1 MPREHM
7 RRAATWEEHTQ
18 PCRVRQVA
26 RPARPASAPP
36 KRDAAGACPRTCCG
50 LPAAA
55 RQLRRQMPTAAR
67 QIVTAPRSRAVAC
80 NRSRPFSPRV
90 PGVQLGLPVVRYNPS
105 PQCLEI
111 NISRR
116 RRMLWAPRL
125 IASCCFASTL
135 PRDPRM
141 SVTAESLVV
150 ALSLGSVVS
159 RMRTTSSAVCKL
171 PHLRLTLVCILPV
184 ATGRLRKREPLL
196 RRRWRH
202 PSPMLPRSDV
212 RSARDDARRCARLGA
227 FPAQGLRPHERAAA
241 RHRLHAGAASRAAD
255 GRHAGSPLRSHFA
268 LCISRGA
275 GHT

>member
-1 MPREHM
+1 
-7 RRAATWEEHTQ
+7 
-18 PCRVRQVA
+18 
-26 RPARPASAPP
+26 
-36 KRDAAGACPRTCCG
+36 
-50 LPAAA
+50 
-55 RQLRRQMPTAAR
+55 
-67 QIVTAPRSRAVAC
+67 
-80 NRSRPFSPRV
+80 
-90 PGVQLGLPVVRYNPS
+90 
-105 PQCLEI
+105 
-111 NISRR
+111 
-116 RRMLWAPRL
+116 MLWAPRL

-275 GHT
+275 GHTYMDVMCLGLTYRTVRIFLAPCHHRSRCRPRRPAVTPTIPASPTPSRRCGRRTLARRSASWATGLRRCVALPLPLPYP